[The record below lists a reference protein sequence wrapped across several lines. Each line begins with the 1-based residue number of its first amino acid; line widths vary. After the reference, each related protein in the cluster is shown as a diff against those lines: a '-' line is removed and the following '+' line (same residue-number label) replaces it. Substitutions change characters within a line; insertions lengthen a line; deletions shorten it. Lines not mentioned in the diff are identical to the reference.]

1 MYGADGIVNESSQAF
16 ARALD
21 QIQDMDEGVMV
32 DEDDVEYEEEE
43 EDLVGIILVINV

>member
-21 QIQDMDEGVMV
+21 QIEELDDGAMLDE
-32 DEDDVEYEEEE
+32 EEEEVEEEEE
-43 EDLVGIILVINV
+43 EDDLVS